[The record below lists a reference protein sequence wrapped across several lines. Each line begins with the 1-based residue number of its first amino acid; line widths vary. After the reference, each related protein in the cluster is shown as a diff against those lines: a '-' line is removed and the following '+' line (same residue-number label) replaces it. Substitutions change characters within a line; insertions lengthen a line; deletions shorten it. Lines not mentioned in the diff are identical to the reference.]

1 MVPTIA
7 ACQKSS
13 LYLNEHVTSLQGP
26 PASFFIHYWGG
37 KPRHRGN
44 MPHAHSFFEIC
55 YVAEGVGTYV
65 HNGITY
71 PLRQGTLY
79 CSKPNSSHHIES
91 EDGMLLL
98 FVAFDLIQEAAD
110 PQVVQTFERLKRFH
124 HMFIADAEQSAAV
137 LTWKALI
144 AYCSGEA
151 IDYPM
156 AAEKLAHSL
165 LLTSLSMFSRY
176 SESFTAEHATEPV
189 YSGALKEA
197 KDYIMNH
204 LSNKLTLKE
213 LAQEIHLSERQL
225 SRLLSEQLGLTFPS
239 WVRNERIKR
248 AAYLLVYTDINIEDI
263 SSEVGFETVHYFSK
277 VFADLMNIT
286 PAKFRKSVRSN
297 ELDFALLHRYLQAA
311 VNRSLS

>member
-1 MVPTIA
+1 MVPSIA

-44 MPHAHSFFEIC
+44 TPHAHSFFEIC
-55 YVAEGVGTYV
+55 YVADGVGTYI

-91 EDGMLLL
+91 DSGMLLL
-98 FVAFDLIQEAAD
+98 FVAFDIIQEASD
-110 PQVVQTFERLKRFH
+110 PEVVEMFDRLNRFH
-124 HMFIADAEQSAAV
+124 HLFIADTEQSAAV

-144 AYCSGEA
+144 DYCSGEK
-151 IDYPM
+151 IDYPKV
-156 AAEKLAHSL
+156 AEKLAHSL

-176 SESFTAEHATEPV
+176 GGSVTAENGTESI

-197 KDYIMNH
+197 KDYIMSN
-204 LSNKLTLKE
+204 LSHKLTIKE

-239 WVRNERIKR
+239 WIRNERIKR

-286 PAKFRKSVRSN
+286 PAKFRKAVRSN
-297 ELDFALLHRYLQAA
+297 ELDFSLLHRYLQAA

>member
-1 MVPTIA
+1 MVPSIA

-26 PASFFIHYWGG
+26 PASFYIHYWGA
-37 KPRHRGN
+37 KPRHLGN
-44 MPHAHSFFEIC
+44 IPHAHSFFEIC
-55 YVAEGVGTYV
+55 YVADGAGNYIY
-65 HNGITY
+65 NGITY

-91 EDGMLLL
+91 ESGMLLL
-98 FVAFDLIQEAAD
+98 FVAFDVIQEASD
-110 PQVVQTFERLKRFH
+110 PDVVHMFDRLNRFH
-124 HMFIADAEQSAAV
+124 HLFIADAEQSAAV
-137 LTWKALI
+137 LAWKALI
-144 AYCSGEA
+144 TYCSGET
-151 IDYPM
+151 IDYPL
-156 AAEKLAHSL
+156 ATEKLAHSL

-176 SESFTAEHATEPV
+176 GGSVTAEHGTEPL

-197 KDYIMNH
+197 KDYIM
-204 LSNKLTLKE
+204 SNLAHKLTLKE

-239 WVRNERIKR
+239 WIRNERIKR

-263 SSEVGFETVHYFSK
+263 STEVGFETVHYFSK

-286 PAKFRKSVRSN
+286 PAKFRKAVRSN
-297 ELDFALLHRYLQAA
+297 ELDFSLLHRYLQAA